1 MISSVRMLDMI
12 NREKKK
18 NKAMYLPGHIK
29 EFFSRFFKNDQ
40 IGQIP
45 EGSEN
50 ALMITTK
57 ANIQVSPVTKLLY
70 NINFV

>member
-1 MISSVRMLDMI
+1 
-12 NREKKK
+12 
-18 NKAMYLPGHIK
+18 MYLPGHIK